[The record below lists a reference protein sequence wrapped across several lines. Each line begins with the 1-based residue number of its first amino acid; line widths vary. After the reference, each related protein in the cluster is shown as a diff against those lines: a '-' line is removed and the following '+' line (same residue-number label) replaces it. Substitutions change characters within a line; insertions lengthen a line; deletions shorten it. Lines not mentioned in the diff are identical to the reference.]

1 MPLWVLTLLSF
12 ETGSWTTVFVR
23 WLLHR
28 GNTERE
34 DLLLYGVSQGKSI
47 PILDRMMR
55 KKVGYVSP
63 REEAFA
69 RRMVRFMRWG
79 CNTRA
84 FEYGMQLYVKQGSQ
98 DISNRLRRTPLPISH
113 PIDTD
118 VRLSL

>member
-69 RRMVRFMRWG
+69 RRVVRFMRWG